1 MKSLSNAQLVT
12 ISIALL
18 VVVGLSVFVF
28 NVYDSPTNW
37 GVMAAG
43 AVLVLGI
50 GWLVTSRRR

>member
-28 NVYDSPTNW
+28 NV
-37 GVMAAG
+37 
-43 AVLVLGI
+43 
-50 GWLVTSRRR
+50 